1 MMFTSLFSYPESLRM
16 PTTVIF
22 TSSSNFGASE
32 RNLNDDINNLATWFR
47 KNELIINPK
56 KGKTQTMTFGTAKRL
71 SRLQGKQ
78 PNVSIH
84 GLPMNSTTTYK
95 YLDVHLDPT
104 LNFETHF
111 NKTYK
116 KAVGRVTLL
125 RKIRS
130 SITCAAAERIYRA
143 MIMPVFTCY
152 IV

>member
-1 MMFTSLFSYPESLRM
+1 
-16 PTTVIF
+16 
-22 TSSSNFGASE
+22 
-32 RNLNDDINNLATWFR
+32 
-47 KNELIINPK
+47 
-56 KGKTQTMTFGTAKRL
+56 MTFGTAKRL

-116 KAVGRVTLL
+116 KAVGRVALL